1 MFFSSWKSSRI
12 YKKINKPKCLIKINR
27 YSLIKNLI
35 FNLQLN
41 DIKKIYLVV
50 GFQKNKIFRNL
61 RKIKI

>member
-1 MFFSSWKSSRI
+1 MKICFLAAGKSSRI

-50 GFQKNKIFRNL
+50 GFQK
-61 RKIKI
+61 IKYLEI

>member
-1 MFFSSWKSSRI
+1 MKICFLAAGKSSRI

-41 DIKKIYLVV
+41 DIKKFIWLLV
-50 GFQKNKIFRNL
+50 FK
-61 RKIKI
+61 KIKYIEI